1 MTAGKEWIRHPDAG
15 SGRRGI
21 PPDVAVIG
29 GGWSG
34 IAAAWNL
41 RQAGASVTLYDDQ
54 AKLGGRSVGVPFGS
68 RTLTAGGKNLGRKY
82 ENFRT
87 FADSLGCGEYEL
99 HGINSSRAEGKK
111 VQTFDSTRRASS
123 MFGMFRRIPLRD
135 TLRLLRLIRFVRRR
149 RENSFCGGRDFVR
162 LAARAGNPLLSEYF
176 GEVIKQIAIR
186 PLTVRMNGAEPDE
199 IPLECLGTHLGMMLD
214 TFDQLTNGFEDLFT
228 AFAQHIAVRNG
239 TKVTGL
245 TVESG
250 RVAGLVAEESSG
262 GVFRAA
268 HDAVVVALPAPAAAD
283 LLEPLSAD
291 LTAALRAINYFPAA
305 VVLAEYDRP
314 VFSEQVR
321 ARVFPADSPLSNA
334 GAYGLNDRH
343 IVRFTF
349 SGRAYRTADPDET
362 ALLDLAEALLA
373 KEIDLDG
380 VTRVR
385 AVSRRWEHAYCGYS
399 RLHRKT
405 IQQLDQALQDIDGIT
420 LTGDYLRGASIEACF
435 RSAFERTDSLMT
447 RLSRLFEQPFTPA
460 DQR

>member
-1 MTAGKEWIRHPDAG
+1 MTAGKG
-15 SGRRGI
+15 SACG
-21 PPDVAVIG
+21 PDVAVIG

-34 IAAAWNL
+34 IAAGWNL
-41 RQAGASVTLYDDQ
+41 QRAGASVTLYDDQ
-54 AKLGGRSVGVPFGS
+54 DKLGGRSAGVPFGP

-82 ENFRT
+82 ENFRA
-87 FADSLGCGEYEL
+87 FAKSLGCEDYEF
-99 HGINSSRAEGKK
+99 HGINSSRAEGEN

-123 MFGMFRRIPLRD
+123 FFGALRRLPPRD
-135 TLRLLRLIRFVRRR
+135 TLRLLRFILFVRRR

-162 LAARAGNPLLSEYF
+162 LAERAGNPFLSEYF

-199 IPLECLGTHLGMMLD
+199 VPLECFGTHLGMLLD
-214 TFDQLTNGFEDLFT
+214 SFDQLTSGFEDLFG
-228 AFAQHIAVRNG
+228 AFAEHVAVRNG

-250 RVAGLVAEESSG
+250 RVTGLVAQEGSG

-314 VFSEQVR
+314 VFGEQVR

-343 IVRFTF
+343 IVRYTF
-349 SGRAYRTADPDET
+349 SGRAYRTADLDET
-362 ALLDLAEALLA
+362 GLLDLAEALLA
-373 KEIDLDG
+373 KQIDLDS

-385 AVSRRWEHAYCGYS
+385 AVSRSWIHAYCGYS
-399 RLHRKT
+399 PLHSKT
-405 IQQLDQALQDIDGIT
+405 IQRLDRALQYIDGIA
-420 LTGDYLRGASIEACF
+420 LTGDYLRGVSIEGCF
-435 RSAFERTDSLMT
+435 RAAFERTDSLMA
-447 RLSRLFEQPFTPA
+447 RL
-460 DQR
+460 